1 MTMTSLRC
9 QDNSLSHATSVIMCG
24 YGTRDRIRLR
34 QGYRQ
39 SHSCVWENGVLKHFP
54 ARFAES
60 DEDRRRIVLQHGQ
73 KQEEPLS
80 GMSEALSRNGDQR
93 APYRTV
99 FAEIREAGRP
109 GALQDSP

>member
-80 GMSEALSRNGDQR
+80 RMFEALSRYGGQTARDCPVL
-93 APYRTV
+93 AAV
-99 FAEIREAGRP
+99 
-109 GALQDSP
+109 